1 PASGQAFLNW
11 VVSTNWTDGVTNS
24 NATLTFTMQSNLT
37 VTANF
42 IPNPFL
48 RAKGFYN
55 GLFAETERAQ
65 ERSGFFR
72 LTVGEFGGYSG
83 SLQRG
88 TNVYALSGRFNVL
101 GQTSQTVAAGGA
113 NFGTLTMALDFAG
126 AAEQLTGTIGNGQW
140 SADLLANRAVFNATT
155 NPATQYMGRYT
166 LIIPGSADASAS
178 PGGDGYGTVI
188 VGPAGYVTLSG
199 SLADG
204 NALSQLVPL
213 SRNGYWPFYMS
224 RYAGKGSVWG
234 WLMFDANQPSAQI
247 NGWVSWIK
255 TAVPV
260 AQFYS
265 AGFTNLAQVVGSRY
279 TAPTTNR
286 VIDLTNGAVIFEG
299 GNLSGP
305 FTNLVALSDA
315 SKITDLSL
323 SNKLNLT
330 VAVSNGTFFGSV
342 RVPGTMRTNIFKGAL
357 LQDLGVGYGY
367 FLGTNQSGGV
377 FLGP

>member
-1 PASGQAFLNW
+1 
-11 VVSTNWTDGVTNS
+11 
-24 NATLTFTMQSNLT
+24 
-37 VTANF
+37 
-42 IPNPFL
+42 
-48 RAKGFYN
+48 
-55 GLFAETERAQ
+55 
-65 ERSGFFR
+65 
-72 LTVGEFGGYSG
+72 
-83 SLQRG
+83 
-88 TNVYALSGRFNVL
+88 
-101 GQTSQTVAAGGA
+101 
-113 NFGTLTMALDFAG
+113 
-126 AAEQLTGTIGNGQW
+126 
-140 SADLLANRAVFNATT
+140 
-155 NPATQYMGRYT
+155 
-166 LIIPGSADASAS
+166 
-178 PGGDGYGTVI
+178 
-188 VGPAGYVTLSG
+188 LSG

-224 RYAGKGSVWG
+224 RYAGRGSVWG